1 MAVHQRKRRPKR
13 GGCFPVAA
21 IAFFC
26 AVGLAMGAL
35 GGAGEGESASS
46 QEPLSVKPLSQAPAG
61 EDGLQEPS
69 SREGIPSFREDTLSS
84 QEESAA
90 QEEEPQPAVP
100 EGEEAE
106 SQGTGQAL
114 SLSSEDLYSAAAYL
128 VRRRDG
134 AVLLDIHGTDPIWP
148 ASMTKMMT
156 GYLGAALLDPEEEV
170 TLPEEI
176 FSTLYAENASLAGF
190 LPGETVTV
198 EELLYGTMVPSGAEA
213 AAGIGIAVSGS
224 EEAFVEEMN
233 RAAQELG
240 MDHTHFVNASG
251 LHHPDHQSTAADL
264 VLLLDTALDNS
275 LFRQVFTTHEHLA
288 YGSDHPSGLLLQ
300 STLWSRIDWE
310 GGEDWTLLGGKT
322 GYTIPAGQCLAS
334 LAEKDGEE
342 YILITAGAPGDGTT
356 APYHLLDAYTIFS
369 AL

>member
-1 MAVHQRKRRPKR
+1 MP
-13 GGCFPVAA
+13 
-21 IAFFC
+21 
-26 AVGLAMGAL
+26 
-35 GGAGEGESASS
+35 
-46 QEPLSVKPLSQAPAG
+46 
-61 EDGLQEPS
+61 
-69 SREGIPSFREDTLSS
+69 
-84 QEESAA
+84 
-90 QEEEPQPAVP
+90 
-100 EGEEAE
+100 
-106 SQGTGQAL
+106 
-114 SLSSEDLYSAAAYL
+114 
-128 VRRRDG
+128 
-134 AVLLDIHGTDPIWP
+134 
-148 ASMTKMMT
+148 
-156 GYLGAALLDPEEEV
+156 
-170 TLPEEI
+170 
-176 FSTLYAENASLAGF
+176 
-190 LPGETVTV
+190 V

-233 RAAQELG
+233 RTAQELG

-264 VLLLDTALDNS
+264 ALLLDTALDNS

-322 GYTIPAGQCLAS
+322 GDTIPAGQCLAS